1 MWPKRGATASLSAP
15 RANDPAF
22 TVAASRV
29 KLHHDT
35 PAGMYAVTGYGEGY
49 VLINGE
55 RHETNLIVQPERI
68 VVGWAGGGLAALTD
82 TEFETLRDLRPEIVL
97 LGTGLAQH
105 FPPPALFRP
114 LIEARIGFEIMDTPA
129 ACRTYNILMGEG
141 RNVAAALLIAVR

>member
-1 MWPKRGATASLSAP
+1 
-15 RANDPAF
+15 
-22 TVAASRV
+22 
-29 KLHHDT
+29 
-35 PAGMYAVTGYGEGY
+35 MYAVTGYGEGY